1 MFLTSTLVTLI
12 PQGSVASSR
21 IDLILEL
28 IISLDVNVSSNSSSP
43 MIFLN
48 VVAVNVSIAL
58 IGLTTP

>member
-12 PQGSVASSR
+12 PHGSVASSR

-28 IISLDVNVSSNSSSP
+28 MISLDVKVSSNSSSP